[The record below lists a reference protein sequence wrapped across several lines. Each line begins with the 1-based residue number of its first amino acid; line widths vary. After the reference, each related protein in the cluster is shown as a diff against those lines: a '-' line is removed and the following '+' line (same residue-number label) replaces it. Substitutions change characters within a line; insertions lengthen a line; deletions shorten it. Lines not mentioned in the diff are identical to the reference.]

1 MGFRFLVLFFI
12 LGVNA
17 FFAAAEVALISA
29 RKSRLRS
36 LADRGNAAAQ
46 AARSLLAQP
55 ARLLSVT
62 QVGVTLASLGLGWA
76 GEDTVYQFVS
86 RVAHP
91 LLTPRVDPIFHA
103 AAFTL
108 AFLIVGFTHVVIG
121 EVVPKNLALDKADR
135 LALLVAPPLLLF
147 RRIAA
152 PFVAIIES
160 SAAALSRA
168 FGLRGGHGG
177 GHSPEELK
185 FIVDLSRAEG
195 YLGKFEE
202 EALRNILDLSGYSTR
217 EIMVPRRL
225 IASVSIDAPLDE
237 VLRLLR
243 LEKRTRLPV
252 YEGSPEHIVGFL
264 HSKDLVRVWEERRL
278 ANENRRAVRPFRIR
292 ALLRKPLVV
301 PETKQVTDLIDEFRS
316 AHTHMAMVV
325 DEFGTIAGLVTL
337 EDVFEQIFG
346 EIGDEYDAK
355 ALPLEMEAPEVE
367 VDGSTLIRDLDNLY
381 GVELPSGAG
390 FETLAGFLMFRL
402 GYIPRPGD
410 TVEWAS
416 RRFTVLEMDRNRI
429 ARVRIEKPPAA
440 KPGA

>member
-12 LGVNA
+12 LAVNA
-17 FFAAAEVALISA
+17 FFAAAEVSLISA
-29 RKSRLRS
+29 RKSRLRA
-36 LADRGNAAAQ
+36 LAGRGNVAAQ

-76 GEDTVYQFVS
+76 GEDTVYQLVS
-86 RVAHP
+86 RLAHP
-91 LLTPRVDPIFHA
+91 LLTPRVDPFFHVV
-103 AAFTL
+103 AFTL

-147 RRIAA
+147 ERLAA
-152 PFVAIIES
+152 PFVAIIERT
-160 SAAALSRA
+160 AAALSRLL
-168 FGLRGGHGG
+168 GLRGGHGG

-195 YLGKFEE
+195 FLGKFEE
-202 EALRNILDLSGYSTR
+202 EAIRNILELRNYSTR
-217 EIMVPRRL
+217 EIMVPRRA

-243 LEKRTRLPV
+243 LQKRTRLPV
-252 YEGSPEHIVGFL
+252 YEASPEHIVGFL

-278 ANENRRAVRPFRIR
+278 ANENRRAVRPFRVR

-301 PETKQVTDLIDEFRS
+301 PETKPITDLIDEFRA

-325 DEFGTIAGLVTL
+325 DEFGTIAGLVTI

-381 GVELPSGAG
+381 GVELPSDAG

-402 GYIPRPGD
+402 GYIPTPGEV
-410 TVEWAS
+410 VEWGS
-416 RRFTVLEMDRNRI
+416 RRFTVIEMERNRI
-429 ARVRIEKPPAA
+429 ARVLIEKLAA
-440 KPGA
+440 PKPDA